1 MKSSVLTYDP
11 LLLEIADYA
20 AGYTV
25 ENDAALNAARHCL
38 LDSLACALEALEH
51 PECTRLL
58 GPVVPGAVVATG
70 ARVPGTSWMLDPVKA
85 GFDIATAIRWLDLS
99 DTWTSKQTTHPSDDI
114 GSILALCDWLSR
126 SGKPVTMLDALQA
139 IAKAHELQGGL
150 GAHMPIT
157 TFGID
162 NVFLTKLACAAVLA
176 QLLDGDRTQVANAVS
191 LAFFEPSLCVHR
203 FGSNTGPRKGWAG
216 ADATA
221 DAMRFAMMAVA
232 GEPGYPQVLSHP
244 VWGFNRHFLDGKALQ
259 LGPVSDRVIQGVQY
273 KFYPAVVHV
282 QSQVECAIALH
293 PKVKDRL
300 DDIASIA
307 IETHREPMA
316 KISKTGPLR
325 NPADRDHCMQYSV
338 AVALLKGAL
347 SAHDYEDE
355 AAADPRIDTLRG
367 RITASENPHY
377 TARFDDP
384 ERRANPAAVEVRFRD
399 GRTERCELEYP
410 AGHFSRRS
418 EGLAMIEA
426 KFRTALALRF
436 DGAQQQ
442 RIAALAF
449 DHERL
454 LRMPVHEFTDA
465 FAADVIARSAPFVL
479 SVAKRSR
486 RTNNPGASAP

>member
-1 MKSSVLTYDP
+1 MSSTTDVLPYDP
-11 LLLEIADYA
+11 LLLGIAEYA
-20 AGYTV
+20 AGYEVTS
-25 ENDAALNAARHCL
+25 DAALDAARHCL

-58 GPVVPGAVVATG
+58 GPVVPGAEIAVG
-70 ARVPGTSWMLDPVKA
+70 ARVPGTNWMLDPVKA

-126 SGKPVTMLDALQA
+126 SRLANGIAVASEQRGSGPITMRRVLEA
-139 IAKAHELQGGL
+139 IVKAHELQGAL

-176 QLLDGDRTQVANAVS
+176 QLLGGDRKEIANAVS

-244 VWGFNRHFLDGKALQ
+244 VWGFDKHFLDGKSLE
-259 LGPVSDRVIQGVQY
+259 LGPLSDRVIQGVLY

-282 QSQVECAIALH
+282 QSQVECAIRLH
-293 PKVKDRL
+293 AKVKDRL
-300 DDIASIA
+300 DDITAIA

-316 KISKTGPLR
+316 KIDKTGPLR

-338 AVALLKGAL
+338 AVALLKG
-347 SAHDYEDE
+347 SVRAHDYEDK
-355 AAADPRIDTLRG
+355 AAADPRIDTLRAL
-367 RITASENPHY
+367 ITASENKAF

-384 ERRANPAAVEVRFRD
+384 ERRANPAAIEVRFKD
-399 GRTERCELEYP
+399 GTSEKCELEYP

-418 EGLAMIEA
+418 EGLPMIEA
-426 KFRTALALRF
+426 KFRNALALRF
-436 DGAQQQ
+436 GRAQQE
-442 RIAALAF
+442 RIAALAL

-454 LRMPVHEFTDA
+454 LRMSVHEFTDA
-465 FAADVIARSAPFVL
+465 FAVG
-479 SVAKRSR
+479 
-486 RTNNPGASAP
+486 T

>member
-1 MKSSVLTYDP
+1 MSSNDNALPYDP

-20 AGYTV
+20 ASYTV
-25 ENDAALNAARHCL
+25 ENSAALNAARYCL

-51 PECTRLL
+51 PECVRLL
-58 GPVVPGAVVATG
+58 GPVVPGAEVPLG
-70 ARVPGTSWMLDPVKA
+70 ARVPGTAWLLDPVKA
-85 GFDIATAIRWLDLS
+85 GFDIATAVRWLDLS
-99 DTWTSKQTTHPSDDI
+99 DTWTSRQTTHPSDDV

-126 SGKPVTMLDALQA
+126 SGNPVTMRHVLEA
-139 IAKAHELQGGL
+139 ITKAHELQGGL

-162 NVFLTKLACAAVLA
+162 NVFLTKLACAAVLTR
-176 QLLDGDRTQVANAVS
+176 LLGGDRTQIANAVS
-191 LAFFEPSLCVHR
+191 LAFFEPSLCIHR

-221 DAMRFAMMAVA
+221 DAMRFAMMAGA

-244 VWGFNRHFLDGKALQ
+244 VWGFDKHFLDGKSLR
-259 LGPVSDRVIQGVQY
+259 LGTVSDRVIQGVLY

-300 DDIASIA
+300 DDIAAVA

-316 KISKTGPLR
+316 KVSKTGPLR

-338 AVALLKGAL
+338 AVALLKGSL
-347 SAHDYEDE
+347 HAHDYEDD
-355 AAADPRIDTLRG
+355 AAADPRIDRLRALM
-367 RITASENPHY
+367 TASENKAY

-384 ERRANPAAVEVRFRD
+384 ERRANPAAIEVRFTD
-399 GRTERCELEYP
+399 GRVERCELENP
-410 AGHFSRRS
+410 SGHASRRS
-418 EGLAMIEA
+418 DGLPMVEA
-426 KFRTALALRF
+426 KFRAAVASRF
-436 DGAQQQ
+436 EETQQQ
-442 RIAALAF
+442 HIAALAF

-454 LRMPVHEFTDA
+454 LRTPVHEFTD
-465 FAADVIARSAPFVL
+465 SFVSHL
-479 SVAKRSR
+479 
-486 RTNNPGASAP
+486 

>member
-1 MKSSVLTYDP
+1 MSSNGTVLPYDS

-20 AGYTV
+20 ARYKVDT
-25 ENDAALNAARHCL
+25 DAALNAARYCL

-51 PECTRLL
+51 PDCTRLL
-58 GPVVPGAVVATG
+58 GPVVPGAEVARG

-85 GFDIATAIRWLDLS
+85 GFDIATAVRWLDLS
-99 DTWTSKQTTHPSDDI
+99 DTWTSKQTTHPSDDV
-114 GSILALCDWLSR
+114 GSILAVCDWLSR
-126 SGKPVTMLDALQA
+126 SGTRVTMHHALEA
-139 IAKAHELQGGL
+139 ITKAHELQGGL

-176 QLLDGDRTQVANAVS
+176 QLLGGDRTQIANAVS

-244 VWGFNRHFLDGKALQ
+244 VWGFNKHFLDGKALQ
-259 LGPVSDRVIQGVQY
+259 LGAMSDRVIQGVLY

-282 QSQVECAIALH
+282 QSQVECAIRLH
-293 PKVKDRL
+293 AKVRDRL
-300 DDIASIA
+300 DDIAAIA

-316 KISKTGPLR
+316 KINKTGPLR

-338 AVALLKGAL
+338 AVALLKGSVRAR
-347 SAHDYEDE
+347 DYEDDV
-355 AAADPRIDTLRG
+355 AADPRIERLRG
-367 RITASENPHY
+367 LMTASENPRY
-377 TARFDDP
+377 TALFDDP
-384 ERRANPAAVEVRFRD
+384 DLHANPAAIEVRFKD
-399 GRTERCELEYP
+399 GRTEKCELDYP
-410 AGHFSRRS
+410 AGHASRRS
-418 EGLAMIEA
+418 EGLAMVEA
-426 KFRTALALRF
+426 KFRAALALRF
-436 DGAQQQ
+436 DDAQQQ
-442 RIAALAF
+442 RIGALAF

-454 LRMPVHEFTDA
+454 LRTPVHEFTDA
-465 FAADVIARSAPFVL
+465 FARSV
-479 SVAKRSR
+479 
-486 RTNNPGASAP
+486 

>member
-1 MKSSVLTYDP
+1 MTSNSDVLPYDP
-11 LLLEIADYA
+11 LLLEIAEYA

-25 ENDAALNAARHCL
+25 ESAAALSAARYCL

-58 GPVVPGAVVATG
+58 GPIVPGAEVPLG
-70 ARVPGTSWMLDPVKA
+70 ARVPGTSWLLDPVKA
-85 GFDIATAIRWLDLS
+85 GFDIGTAVRWLDLS
-99 DTWTSKQTTHPSDDI
+99 DTWTSRQTTHPSDDV

-126 SGKPVTMLDALQA
+126 SAAANGTTPLTMRAVLQA
-139 IAKAHELQGGL
+139 ITKAHELQGGL

-162 NVFLTKLACAAVLA
+162 NVFLTKLACAAVLT
-176 QLLDGDRTQVANAVS
+176 QLLGGNRTQIANAVS

-221 DAMRFAMMAVA
+221 DAMRFAMMAAA

-259 LGPVSDRVIQGVQY
+259 LGPVTDSVIQGVLY

-282 QSQVECAIALH
+282 QSQVECAIRLH
-293 PKVKDRL
+293 AKVKDRL
-300 DDIASIA
+300 EDIASIG
-307 IETHREPMA
+307 IETHREPIA

-338 AVALLKGAL
+338 AVAMLKGSL
-347 SAHDYEDE
+347 RAHDYEDE
-355 AAADPRIDTLRG
+355 AAADPRIDRLRTLMK
-367 RITASENPHY
+367 AFENGHY
-377 TARFDDP
+377 TALFDDP
-384 ERRANPAAVEVRFRD
+384 ARHANPAAIEVIFKDGQVEKAEV
-399 GRTERCELEYP
+399 EYP
-410 AGHFSRRS
+410 AGHAQRRS

-426 KFRTALALRF
+426 KFRAALALRF
-436 DGAQQQ
+436 EGAQQE
-442 RIAALAF
+442 RIAALALN
-449 DHERL
+449 HEQL
-454 LRMPVHEFTDA
+454 LSTPVHDFTDA
-465 FAADVIARSAPFVL
+465 FARAR
-479 SVAKRSR
+479 
-486 RTNNPGASAP
+486 